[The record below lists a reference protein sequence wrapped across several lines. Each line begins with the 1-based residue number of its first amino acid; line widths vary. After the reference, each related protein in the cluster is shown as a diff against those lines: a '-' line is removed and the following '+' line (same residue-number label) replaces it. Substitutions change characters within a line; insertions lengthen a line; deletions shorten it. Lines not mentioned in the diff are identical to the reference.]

1 LKRQALNYCILV
13 KQKYLISVK
22 KILFY
27 IILSLFLVGLHQE
40 SSAQR
45 RKDWSGPWGIG
56 VGFGPASYIGD
67 LNEHNDNR
75 FLIIPQSLGFSGHGW
90 FSKEFGPITL
100 VLQMNLGRLQSRD
113 YTKDQKFRNSYYEH
127 DGLIRLNLNQ
137 LLLGKN
143 YRRDKWNA
151 FIQGGIGLMRY
162 SAYLT
167 DMNDDTLLQQTGY
180 AAIGKATSVTGGA
193 GIIYYMTDDANL
205 HIGVD
210 YHMLNADDIDAKIIG
225 TSNDNYLYMNIG
237 FSFHFGVSS
246 RSAGRRHSL
255 LWGKF

>member
-1 LKRQALNYCILV
+1 MR
-13 KQKYLISVK
+13 
-22 KILFY
+22 KIIFY
-27 IILSLFLVGLHQE
+27 IIIVWFAFGIHLN

-45 RKDWSGPWGIG
+45 RGTEWSGPWGIG
-56 VGFGPASYIGD
+56 VGLGPASYIGD

-75 FLIIPQSLGFSGHGW
+75 FLIIPQSLGFSGSGW

-100 VLQMNLGRLQSRD
+100 ILQMNLGRLQSRD
-113 YTKDQKFRNSYYEH
+113 YTKDQKFRNSFYEN

-137 LLLGKN
+137 LLQGRAYGKD
-143 YRRDKWNA
+143 RWNA
-151 FIQGGIGLMRY
+151 YIQGGVGLMRY

-167 DMNDDTLLQQTGY
+167 DMNDDVLLQETGY
-180 AAIGKATSVTGGA
+180 AAIGKAMSITGGA
-193 GIIYYMTDDANL
+193 GVIFYMTDDANL

-210 YHMLNADDIDAKIIG
+210 YHMLDADDVDAKVIG
-225 TSNDNYLYMNIG
+225 TSNDNYIYMSLG

-246 RSAGRRHSL
+246 HRGGRRHSL